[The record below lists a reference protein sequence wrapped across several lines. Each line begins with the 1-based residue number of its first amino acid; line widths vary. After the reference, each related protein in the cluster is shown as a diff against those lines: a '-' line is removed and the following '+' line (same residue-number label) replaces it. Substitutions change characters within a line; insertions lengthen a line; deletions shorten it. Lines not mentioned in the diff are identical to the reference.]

1 MKLTQFDRALI
12 HGLAVLSRPPLTP
25 NAGEHAMLADIVA
38 KCAER
43 ATSDSAMMPL
53 IRAAG
58 QVGRTPEIHRGT
70 VHLIAAAMNDF
81 DRWALGAHWDAAR
94 GVK

>member
-1 MKLTQFDRALI
+1 MTLMPFDPALI

-25 NAGEHAMLADIVA
+25 DAGEHAMLADIVA
-38 KCAER
+38 RCAER
-43 ATSDSAMMPL
+43 ATSEGAMLPL
-53 IRAAG
+53 IHAAG

-70 VHLIAAAMNDF
+70 VHLIAATMNDF

-94 GVK
+94 GIK

>member
-1 MKLTQFDRALI
+1 MKLMPFDRALI

-25 NAGEHAMLADIVA
+25 DAGEHAMLADIVA
-38 KCAER
+38 RCAER
-43 ATSDSAMMPL
+43 ATSEGAMLPL

-70 VHLIAAAMNDF
+70 VHLIAATMNDF

-94 GVK
+94 GIK

>member
-25 NAGEHAMLADIVA
+25 DAREHQMLADIVTT
-38 KCAER
+38 CAER
-43 ATSDSAMMPL
+43 ATPDGAMLPL

-58 QVGRTPEIHRGT
+58 HVGRTPTIHRGT

-81 DRWALGAHWDAAR
+81 DRWTLGAHWDAAR
-94 GVK
+94 GIK

>member
-1 MKLTQFDRALI
+1 MKLSQFDRALI

-25 NAGEHAMLADIVA
+25 VAGEHAMLADIVA
-38 KCAER
+38 MCAER
-43 ATSDSAMMPL
+43 ATSEGAMMPL

-70 VHLIAAAMNDF
+70 VHLIAATMNDF

>member
-1 MKLTQFDRALI
+1 MKLMPFDRALI

-25 NAGEHAMLADIVA
+25 DAGEHAMLADIVA
-38 KCAER
+38 RCAER
-43 ATSDSAMMPL
+43 ATSEGAMLPL

-70 VHLIAAAMNDF
+70 AHLIAATMNDF

-94 GVK
+94 GIK

>member
-58 QVGRTPEIHRGT
+58 QAAGRRRST
-70 VHLIAAAMNDF
+70 
-81 DRWALGAHWDAAR
+81 AAR
-94 GVK
+94 CT